1 MRARA
6 HGRLWSEYR
15 GGTVSDDTQKQLIS
29 VIVTGVAFVLASRLA
44 EDLIDAPEVRGMGA
58 DVKEGLLQ
66 ATFSLLSTV
75 VASILIRR
83 ALGGR

>member
-1 MRARA
+1 M
-6 HGRLWSEYR
+6 WSEYR

-29 VIVTGVAFVLASRLA
+29 VIATGVAFVLASRLA
-44 EDLIDAPEVRGMGA
+44 EDLIDAPEVRGMGD

-66 ATFSLLSTV
+66 ATFSLLSTM

-83 ALGGR
+83 ALRGR

>member
-1 MRARA
+1 M
-6 HGRLWSEYR
+6 
-15 GGTVSDDTQKQLIS
+15 SDDTRKQLIS
-29 VIVTGVAFVLASRLA
+29 VIATGLAFVVASRLA
-44 EDLIDAPEVRGMGA
+44 EDVIDAPEVRGVGD

-75 VASILIRR
+75 VASVLIRR

>member
-1 MRARA
+1 M
-6 HGRLWSEYR
+6 
-15 GGTVSDDTQKQLIS
+15 SDDTRKQLIS
-29 VIVTGVAFVLASRLA
+29 VIATGLAFVVASRLA
-44 EDLIDAPEVRGMGA
+44 EDLIDAPEVRGVGD

-75 VASILIRR
+75 VASALIRR

>member
-1 MRARA
+1 M
-6 HGRLWSEYR
+6 
-15 GGTVSDDTQKQLIS
+15 SDDTQKQLIS
-29 VIVTGVAFVLASRLA
+29 VLATGVAFVLASRLA
-44 EDLIDAPEVRGMGA
+44 EDLIDAPEVRGMGD